1 MSLIRRF
8 VKNWSTMDRGGA
20 KCQRFPIGPFGHKP
34 LRGEK
39 DVRDR
44 FGLCACCCC
53 VKMDLLLSVVA
64 KNSG

>member
-1 MSLIRRF
+1 
-8 VKNWSTMDRGGA
+8 MDGGGA
-20 KCQRFPIGPFGHKP
+20 KCQRFPIGPFGHRP
-34 LRGEK
+34 LTGEK

-53 VKMDLLLSVVA
+53 VKIDLLLSVVA